1 MPTRYLLTTLC
12 LLLGA
17 MCAQAQEN
25 FDNIWLF
32 GYANDVDTLPRF
44 GRSVMNF
51 NDDTLRLYK
60 ELDTN
65 MSFDAANASIC
76 DESGLLQFYS
86 NGANIANWQ
95 HEIMENGD
103 TINPGGIIGGNLDEQ
118 KLPQGV
124 LILPFPD
131 HPGEYFLFHAGQV
144 LLFAPTGNFTVGCHP
159 LYYSRV
165 NMAENGGLG
174 TVLEKNIP
182 LVPDT
187 LGVGK
192 ITATRHAN
200 GRDWWVVV
208 NEFYSDKFY
217 SLLLSPEGVSAIEE
231 QYVGEPLLSG
241 LGQACFSPDGD
252 TYVNVSLTQF
262 TNATYIYDF
271 DRATGQL
278 SNQRIIPLEGDL
290 VSAGIAISPNSRY
303 CYISAYLNILQ
314 VDLLAND
321 LYESIDTVAT
331 YDGYEEP
338 IPSTEGLSLAT
349 VFFMAQLAPNGR
361 IYLNTTNSVRSLHVI
376 NQPDLP
382 GDSCDVQQHAIQLP
396 TLNAFSLPNFPNY
409 KLRNL
414 IGSPADTLGPIAA
427 YDFTPGGFTLFF
439 EDESLKSPTAWQWDF
454 GDGSTS
460 TEQNPVHEYAQEG
473 EYEVCLSVSNLY
485 GADTL
490 CQMVQVQL
498 TSAGEEGGQA
508 VAELF
513 PNPSAGV
520 AWIRTAGLPTAAP
533 VLVELYNLSGQL
545 LQRQAYLPNTT
556 ERLSLKE
563 QPQGAY
569 FYRVVRAGEVLSSG
583 KLIKQ

>member
-1 MPTRYLLTTLC
+1 M
-12 LLLGA
+12 
-17 MCAQAQEN
+17 
-25 FDNIWLF
+25 D
-32 GYANDVDTLPRF
+32 
-44 GRSVMNF
+44 F
-51 NDDTLRLYK
+51 NDDTLQLYK
-60 ELDTN
+60 HDRD
-65 MSFDAANASIC
+65 MPFDAANASIC
-76 DESGLLQFYS
+76 NEFGELQFYS

-103 TINPGGIIGGNLDEQ
+103 TLNPGGIIGGNLDEQ

-131 HPGEYFLFHAGQV
+131 HSGEYYLFHAGQV
-144 LLFAPTGNFTVGCHP
+144 LLFAPTGSFTVGCHP

-165 NMAENGGLG
+165 DMSANGGIG

-182 LVPDT
+182 LVTDT

-231 QYVGEPLLSG
+231 QYIGEPLLSG

-262 TNATYIYDF
+262 TNAAYIYDF
-271 DRATGQL
+271 DRATGHL
-278 SNQRIIPLEGDL
+278 SNQRILPLEGDL
-290 VSAGIAISPNSRY
+290 VSAGVAISPNSRY

-314 VDLLAND
+314 VDLLADD

-338 IPSTEGLSLAT
+338 ITIPDFEGLSLAT
-349 VFFMAQLAPNGR
+349 VFFMAQLAPNGK
-361 IYLNTTNSVRSLHVI
+361 IYLNTTNEVRSLHVI

-414 IGSPADTLGPIAA
+414 VGSPADTLGPIAA
-427 YDFTPGGFTLFF
+427 YDFTPGGLTLSF

-454 GDGSTS
+454 GDGGTS
-460 TEQNPVHEYAQEG
+460 TEQNPVHEYAEEG
-473 EYEVCLSVSNLY
+473 AYEVCLSVSNLY

-490 CQMVQVQL
+490 CQVVQVQL
-498 TSAGEEGGQA
+498 TSVGEEEGQ
-508 VAELF
+508 VLAELF
-513 PNPSAGV
+513 PNPSAGALWLKTV
-520 AWIRTAGLPTAAP
+520 GLPTARP
-533 VLVELYNLSGQL
+533 VIVELYTLSGQL

-569 FYRVVRAGEVLSSG
+569 FYRVVQAGEVLSSG

>member
-1 MPTRYLLTTLC
+1 MP
-12 LLLGA
+12 
-17 MCAQAQEN
+17 
-25 FDNIWLF
+25 
-32 GYANDVDTLPRF
+32 
-44 GRSVMNF
+44 
-51 NDDTLRLYK
+51 
-60 ELDTN
+60 
-65 MSFDAANASIC
+65 FDAANASIC

-103 TINPGGIIGGNLDEQ
+103 TINPGGITGGNLDEQ

-131 HPGEYFLFHAGQV
+131 YPGEYYMFHAGQMI
-144 LLFAPTGNFTVGCHP
+144 LFSPAGSLTLGCRP
-159 LYYSRV
+159 LYYSHIDMNANEGV
-165 NMAENGGLG
+165 GI
-174 TVLEKNIP
+174 VIEKNASIIN
-182 LVPDT
+182 DT
-187 LGVGK
+187 LDFGK

-208 NEFYSDKFY
+208 NEFFSNKSYSI
-217 SLLLSPEGVSAIEE
+217 LLSPDGISAIRE
-231 QYVGEPLLSG
+231 QEVGEPLSSG
-241 LGQACFSPDGD
+241 LGQACFSPDGRI
-252 TYVNVSLTQF
+252 YVNVSLTGEGDD
-262 TNATYIYDF
+262 AAYIYDF

-314 VDLLAND
+314 VDLLADD
-321 LYESIDTVAT
+321 LYESMDTVAT

-338 IPSTEGLSLAT
+338 IPGTEGLSLAT
-349 VFFMAQLAPNGR
+349 VFFMAQLAPNGK

-376 NQPDLP
+376 NQPNLP

-414 IGSPADTLGPIAA
+414 VGSPADTLGPIAA
-427 YDFTPGGFTLFF
+427 YGFTPGGLTLSF

-454 GDGSTS
+454 GDGGSSTQ
-460 TEQNPVHEYAQEG
+460 QNPVHEYAQEG

-490 CQMVQVQL
+490 CQTVQVQL
-498 TSAGEEGGQA
+498 TSVGEEEGQ
-508 VAELF
+508 VLVELF
-513 PNPSAGV
+513 PNPTQSKV
-520 AWIRTAGLPTAAP
+520 WLRTAGLEDRMP
-533 VLVELYNLSGQL
+533 VRLELYSATGHLI
-545 LQRQAYLPNTT
+545 LQQSFLPNHQQ
-556 ERLSLKE
+556 ELDLSSYPK
-563 QPQGAY
+563 GVY
-569 FYRVVRAGEVLSSG
+569 FYRLSQGDELLQSN